1 MIITSFEWDEYNIS
15 HAIRHGISKE
25 EIEET
30 IIYAKLIRKG
40 RSGVYVTY
48 GQTMD
53 GRFVIAFFECKGH
66 GKVRPFSAR
75 PMTINEKKRLKRYL
89 K

>member
-1 MIITSFEWDEYNIS
+1 MKLTSFEWDKYNLL

-30 IIYAKLIRKG
+30 IINAQLIRKG
-40 RSGVYVTY
+40 TSGVYIAY

-53 GRFVIAFFECKGH
+53 GRYVIVVFEYKSH
-66 GKVRPFSAR
+66 GIVRPFSAR
-75 PMTINEKKRLKRYL
+75 PMTNGEKKRLRR
-89 K
+89 

>member
-1 MIITSFEWDEYNIS
+1 MKITSFKWDKDNLL

-30 IIYAKLIRKG
+30 IINARLIRKG
-40 RSGVYVTY
+40 RSGVYIAY

-53 GRFVIAFFECKGH
+53 GRYIIVVFEYKSH
-66 GKVRPFSAR
+66 GTVRPFSAR
-75 PMTINEKKRLKRYL
+75 PMTNGEKKRLRR
-89 K
+89 